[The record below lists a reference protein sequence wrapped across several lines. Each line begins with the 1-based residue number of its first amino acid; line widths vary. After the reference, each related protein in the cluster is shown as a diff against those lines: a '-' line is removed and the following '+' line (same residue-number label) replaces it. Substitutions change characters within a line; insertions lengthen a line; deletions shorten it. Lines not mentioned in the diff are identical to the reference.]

1 MAGENSHLKEAEK
14 YMKDLFQKANE
25 KEKKYD
31 QLQPET
37 AELDTKESSSRDAR
51 KMYGDVTPGDTT
63 HQDVILLKYD
73 QLQPETAELDTK
85 ESSSRDARK
94 MYDDVTPGDTT
105 HQDVILLVYPLKF
118 RQKISEKEYQINQLN
133 RIQKAGE
140 IPQSILERRK
150 VMKAESIKWLY
161 DRCISII
168 EENLK
173 AQLKNVCQCSTSV
186 DSGEMVAFKVY
197 GLLLSACQQETI
209 VEKVTKSVEDEN
221 ILGKNESSKEVAKV
235 YVKQAVNVTYSML
248 TLLPPL
254 IVTVHPREYSEV
266 LHDTNRLTWDES
278 TERIDELIY
287 YRPILMYGNHLNVAV
302 KGLVGNSKREL
313 LQRSQLFCKRHLK
326 ICKVS

>member
-1 MAGENSHLKEAEK
+1 MDGITVPFEKLKIKERELQEKILKEQR
-14 YMKDLFQKANE
+14 L
-25 KEKKYD
+25 
-31 QLQPET
+31 
-37 AELDTKESSSRDAR
+37 
-51 KMYGDVTPGDTT
+51 
-63 HQDVILLKYD
+63 
-73 QLQPETAELDTK
+73 
-85 ESSSRDARK
+85 
-94 MYDDVTPGDTT
+94 
-105 HQDVILLVYPLKF
+105 

-133 RIQKAGE
+133 RQIEIYTKKSTDMKERIQKAGE

-313 LQRSQLFCKRHLK
+313 LQKQQSTQELISYETKAIDARENFTGNNCAVCHNLKYYDFIDCKDAYGQHYKVHQECYMCIVCSAVYDVKLYLVGSQLFCKRHLK
-326 ICKVS
+326 ICKD